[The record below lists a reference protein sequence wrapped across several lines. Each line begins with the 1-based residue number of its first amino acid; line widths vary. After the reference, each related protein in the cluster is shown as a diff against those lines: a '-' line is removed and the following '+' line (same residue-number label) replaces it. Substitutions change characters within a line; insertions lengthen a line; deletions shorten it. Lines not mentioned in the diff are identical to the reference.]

1 MKIHGI
7 PLALIANTYS
17 QTLNTFAK
25 EYANK
30 GYEKRSD
37 SYKKKVAELIS
48 KLSKKSQLIKSSS

>member
-48 KLSKKSQLIKSSS
+48 KLSKKKPVD

>member
-37 SYKKKVAELIS
+37 SYKKVAELIS